1 MREAGERRGRLLGDV
16 NDSLREIREVW
27 IVDVP
32 CNLLCTFK
40 TSLND
45 ISSFTSV
52 FLGSSTFSTFL
63 EASAFFLGAAIL
75 MLLKSSFS
83 LLLILLSSSLGQ
95 LFCILPKKA
104 STSPFNS
111 LPLGPV
117 VGIREMSS
125 LAIPWVR
132 RRCATDGEDV
142 CGVFGAACLCDVSG
156 VDFADDST

>member
-1 MREAGERRGRLLGDV
+1 MGDV
-16 NDSLREIREVW
+16 NDPPREIKEVW
-27 IVDVP
+27 MIDVP

-40 TSLND
+40 TSLKD
-45 ISSFTSV
+45 TSSFTSAFWGSSAFPSN
-52 FLGSSTFSTFL
+52 FLG
-63 EASAFFLGAAIL
+63 ASAFFLGAAIL
-75 MLLKSSFS
+75 MLLRSSFS
-83 LLLILLSSSLGQ
+83 LLLILFSSSLGQ